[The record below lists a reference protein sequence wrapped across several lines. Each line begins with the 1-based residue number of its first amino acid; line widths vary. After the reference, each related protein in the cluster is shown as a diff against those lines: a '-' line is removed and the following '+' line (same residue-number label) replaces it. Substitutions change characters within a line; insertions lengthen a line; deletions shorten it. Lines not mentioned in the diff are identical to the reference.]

1 MVNSKHAFWQA
12 LVFTVIVFGIGVLIG
27 FSLEGYRFDKSQL
40 NLINSEINILDEQ
53 VRNRI
58 VEDFNVSCELAKES
72 LFVFADDIYQ
82 EALQLEDYDSASK
95 FTNSLFV
102 LHKRYDLLR
111 TILWAEAVKLK
122 KDCEED
128 FHTVVYLYNY
138 GVVDIDVRSRQ
149 LFYSRLLFDLKQKDP
164 DNVLLIPIAINMNLA
179 SVDLA
184 VENYGVEKFPSILI
198 DENEIV
204 DDATFNIIGENSI
217 RAALETGMISKEEVG
232 KVQGIPFALVLL

>member
-12 LVFTVIVFGIGVLIG
+12 LVFTVIVFGMGVLIG

-72 LFVFADDIYQ
+72 LFVFADDVYQ

-122 KDCEED
+122 KD
-128 FHTVVYLYNY
+128 TVMV
-138 GVVDIDVRSRQ
+138 
-149 LFYSRLLFDLKQKDP
+149 
-164 DNVLLIPIAINMNLA
+164 IN
-179 SVDLA
+179 
-184 VENYGVEKFPSILI
+184 I
-198 DENEIV
+198 
-204 DDATFNIIGENSI
+204 TC
-217 RAALETGMISKEEVG
+217 G
-232 KVQGIPFALVLL
+232 KVVFPVLILNPGIDGSCERRVF